1 MRPRQYI
8 LLGSA
13 LFVLV
18 CFYTILRLEAKSVP
32 AANGGSSLLP
42 VGGDETGRKSQ
53 PLPKAP
59 DPLPPAGSPKTAPA
73 GSHPMWTLINQAEK
87 DLEALKARQSKTL
100 KAAVVE
106 YRRRYGIAPPPH
118 FDKWFAFAQKNEVQ
132 LVDEFDTI
140 QELLTPFWGLKPA
153 TIRARAKEA
162 LGFANNLVGVA
173 IRGGRVTNIQG
184 GGDWQR
190 EATQGMLKPFVEH
203 LPDMDLCFNTHDE
216 PRVVVPH
223 EDMARLVA
231 TAKDRAM
238 PAAAAAAD
246 SPGTLRNSFASRVA
260 GLNDGSHFEDTPLT
274 RFNVFAHQATWT
286 HSRMSCPPES
296 PARALEEDDRRDDV
310 ARYGLGELGFVYNMT
325 ALSDVCYTPSLSETF
340 GFFDRPNAYSVVHDL
355 FPIFSQSKV
364 SSYADILYPSPWY
377 WYAKVSYDQ
386 SRDVSWAQKM
396 DQLYWRGSTTGGFSR
411 NGGWRRQHRQRFVQ
425 KMNAADQAKIMVN
438 TADAADGG
446 GSGSG
451 AQLWEARAVA
461 RSDFKD
467 LFNVYFSHVGQCDDG
482 DCEAQRQ
489 FFNIQGHADQQ
500 DAWKFKHLVDIDG
513 NAFSGRFY
521 AFLRSLSLV
530 YKLAVFREWHYEWI
544 KPWVHYIPLSIR
556 GDDWLEA
563 VRFFSDGALGKKEA
577 ERLALQGRDWSNKVV
592 RNVDLEAWFFRLLLE
607 YVLASLSLSLSL
619 CVCSAYVR
627 LSFTD

>member
-8 LLGSA
+8 F
-13 LFVLV
+13 LFGTVIVLI
-18 CFYTILRLEAKSVP
+18 CFYTVLRLEAPSLPLSAV
-32 AANGGSSLLP
+32 NGGTSSAKA
-42 VGGDETGRKSQ
+42 GGDDANKKSAPP

-59 DPLPPAGSPKTAPA
+59 DPLPPADSPKTAAA
-73 GSHPMWTLINQAEK
+73 GSHPMWTLINKAEK
-87 DLEALKARQSKTL
+87 EMEELKGRQSKTL
-100 KAAVVE
+100 AEAVTE

-118 FDKWFAFAQKNEVQ
+118 FDKWFAFAQKNNVQ

-153 TIRARAKEA
+153 TTRARAKEA
-162 LGFANNLVGVA
+162 LGYTNNLVGVA

-190 EATQGMLKPFVEH
+190 EALQGMLKPFLEH

-231 TAKDRAM
+231 MAKQKTM

-246 SPGTLRNSFASRVA
+246 SPGTLRNSFSTRMP
-260 GLNDGSHFEDTPLT
+260 GLNDGSRFEDTPLT

-310 ARYGLGELGFVYNMT
+310 ARYGLGELGFVYNTT

-377 WYAKVSYDQ
+377 WYAKVSYDE
-386 SRDVSWAQKM
+386 SRDRPWAQKA

-425 KMNAADQAKIMVN
+425 KINAADQALIMVN
-438 TADAADGG
+438 AAGEAG
-446 GSGSG
+446 AVGEAG
-451 AQLWEARAVA
+451 AQQWVARQVA
-461 RSDFKD
+461 RSDFKE

-489 FFNIQGHADQQ
+489 FFKIQDRVDQQ
-500 DAWKFKHLVDIDG
+500 DAWQYKHLVDLDG

-521 AFLRSLSLV
+521 AFLQSLSLV
-530 YKLAVFREWHYEWI
+530 YKLAVFREWHYEWL
-544 KPWVHYIPLSIR
+544 KPWVHYVPLSLR

-577 ERLALQGRDWSNKVV
+577 ERLALQGRDWANKVV

-607 YVLASLSLSLSL
+607 YGRVIDDDRETIGFS
-619 CVCSAYVR
+619 V
-627 LSFTD
+627 